1 MFYMIIK
8 KKLNIM
14 NRMIMLY
21 MMDDNLSWPC
31 LF

>member
-1 MFYMIIK
+1 
-8 KKLNIM
+8 M

-21 MMDDNLSWPC
+21 MMDDNLSWQC